1 MYNGGNFMKNK
12 FKTMILLA
20 CTVLILAFALIGCSN
35 NDANTS
41 TTQSSTTV
49 SDNSSENTSNYTQEF
64 EIDENDGNATSPQ
77 ANDSIDLG

>member
-1 MYNGGNFMKNK
+1 MKNK
-12 FKTMILLA
+12 FKKMILLA
-20 CTVLILAFALIGCSN
+20 CTALILSFALIGCSNN

-77 ANDSIDLG
+77 ANESIDLG

>member
-1 MYNGGNFMKNK
+1 MKNK
-12 FKTMILLA
+12 FKKMILLA
-20 CTVLILAFALIGCSN
+20 CTALILSFSLIGCSNN

>member
-1 MYNGGNFMKNK
+1 MKNK
-12 FKTMILLA
+12 FKKMILLA
-20 CTVLILAFALIGCSN
+20 CTALILSFALIVCSNN